1 MKRRIAAL
9 LAAAFLIVA
18 APARAC
24 DATLPCDKCA
34 KDSET
39 SWNPDNAL
47 VSARLE
53 RFYSLD
59 SLAKA
64 AYEAGD
70 FDGATRLAK
79 EYPELAT
86 LYRCD
91 WNYSNAIHDANRY
104 LGLISLKKGDGEAAA
119 TYLLAAGKST
129 GSPQLDSFG
138 PDVDRANALLKEG
151 RVLPVKQY
159 LNDIRA
165 FWKIGDE
172 QTSDWLASIEKG
184 EKPELNR
191 FPPRSRGIEA
201 LVLSPYLAWPLLVMG
216 GFLYT
221 LRHRVS
227 RKWLLAVTSLVS
239 GYVAMLIAGWGA
251 GLLLPMIIGS
261 METPSFALIMAAL
274 VLTTG
279 AGIAASPLAVLG
291 VSRFFVAPKEPAE
304 GAP

>member
-1 MKRRIAAL
+1 MRRRIAAL
-9 LAAAFLIVA
+9 LAAGSLIVA
-18 APARAC
+18 APTRAC
-24 DATLPCDKCA
+24 DATQPCDKCA

-39 SWNPDNAL
+39 SWNPDSKL
-47 VSARLE
+47 VLARLE

-79 EYPELAT
+79 EYLELAT

-91 WNYSNAIHDANRY
+91 WNYGNAIHDANRY

-138 PDVDRANALLKEG
+138 PDLDLANALLKEG
-151 RVLPVKQY
+151 RVPAVKQY
-159 LNDIRA
+159 LNDIRS
-165 FWKIGDE
+165 FWKMGDV
-172 QTSDWLASIEKG
+172 QTSEWLASIEKG

-191 FPPRSRGIEA
+191 FPPRSPKIET
-201 LVLSPYLAWPLLVMG
+201 LVLSLYLAWPLLVMG

-221 LRHRVS
+221 VRHRVS
-227 RKWLLAVTSLVS
+227 RKWLFAVTSLVS
-239 GYVAMLIAGWGA
+239 SYVAMLIAGWGA
-251 GLLLPMIIGS
+251 GLLLRMIIGS
-261 METPSFALIMAAL
+261 METPSFALIMAAFI
-274 VLTTG
+274 LTAA
-279 AGIAASPLAVLG
+279 AGIAAPPLAVLG
-291 VSRFFVAPKEPAE
+291 VSRFFVAPKEPVE

>member
-1 MKRRIAAL
+1 MRRRIAAL
-9 LAAAFLIVA
+9 LAAGSLIVA
-18 APARAC
+18 APAWAC

-34 KDSET
+34 KDSEA
-39 SWNPDNAL
+39 SWNPDNKL

-64 AYEAGD
+64 AYEGGD

-79 EYPELAT
+79 EYLELAT

-91 WNYSNAIHDANRY
+91 WNYGNAIHDANSY

-119 TYLLAAGKST
+119 TYLVAAGKST

-138 PDVDRANALLKEG
+138 PDLDLANALLKEG

-159 LNDIRA
+159 LNDIRG
-165 FWKIGDE
+165 FWKMGDE
-172 QTSDWLASIEKG
+172 QTSEWLAGIEKG

-191 FPPRSRGIEA
+191 FPPRVRGIET
-201 LVLSPYLAWPLLVMG
+201 LVLSLYLAWPLLVMG
-216 GFLYT
+216 GFLYFI
-221 LRHRVS
+221 RRRVS
-227 RKWLLAVTSLVS
+227 RKWLFAVTSLVS

-261 METPSFALIMAAL
+261 METPSFALVMAAL
-274 VLTTG
+274 IVTTG
-279 AGIAASPLAVLG
+279 AGIAAPPLAVLG